1 MTASRFAPPGP
12 PRPLAGA
19 ITAVVVLAALS
30 GCSAPGTGGNELPA
44 QHPAR
49 PSAQMAPASPLR
61 PAPPAVTTA
70 ATGAQPDGLVT
81 TRPHPAPGHLD
92 AALGLNEGLSSDR
105 LWGLLNDSAAFEQ
118 TMAALDRAYAAD
130 ADAQDVRSSYEHALQ
145 QRLGT
150 ESDAPKLSRLECSIS
165 HCLGEITGTLENP
178 SALFGEPRDAAGRQ
192 LPVNAAMVT
201 SILPTDGAPG
211 GYRLVFSLDPTPRTG
226 PSPAR

>member
-44 QHPAR
+44 QHQAR
-49 PSAQMAPASPLR
+49 PSAQVAQASPLR

-81 TRPHPAPGHLD
+81 RPHPAPGHLD
-92 AALGLNEGLSSDR
+92 AALGLNEALSSDR

-192 LPVNAAMVT
+192 LPVNEAMVR
-201 SILPTDGAPG
+201 SILAAEGGPT
-211 GYRLVFSLDPTPRTG
+211 GYRLAFSLDPTPRTG

>member
-1 MTASRFAPPGP
+1 MTASRFAPPRP

-44 QHPAR
+44 QHQAR
-49 PSAQMAPASPLR
+49 PSAQVAQASPLR

-81 TRPHPAPGHLD
+81 RPHPAPGHLD
-92 AALGLNEGLSSDR
+92 AALGLNEALSSDR

-150 ESDAPKLSRLECSIS
+150 ESDAPKLSRLEC
-165 HCLGEITGTLENP
+165 LGEITGTLENP

-201 SILPTDGAPG
+201 SILPTDGAPD

>member
-1 MTASRFAPPGP
+1 MTASRFAPPRP

-44 QHPAR
+44 QHQAR
-49 PSAQMAPASPLR
+49 PSAQVAQASPLR

-81 TRPHPAPGHLD
+81 RPHPAPGHLD
-92 AALGLNEGLSSDR
+92 AALGLNEALSSDR

-201 SILPTDGAPG
+201 SILPTDGAPD

>member
-44 QHPAR
+44 QHQAR
-49 PSAQMAPASPLR
+49 PSAQVAQASPLR

-81 TRPHPAPGHLD
+81 RPHPAPGHLD
-92 AALGLNEGLSSDR
+92 AALGLNEALSSDR

-150 ESDAPKLSRLECSIS
+150 ESDAPKLSRSECSIS
-165 HCLGEITGTLENP
+165 HCLGEISGPVENP
-178 SALFGEPRDAAGRQ
+178 CVLFRAPRDAAGRQ

-201 SILPTDGAPG
+201 SILPTDGAPD
-211 GYRLVFSLDPTPRTG
+211 GYRLVFSLDPTPRAG

>member
-44 QHPAR
+44 QHQAR
-49 PSAQMAPASPLR
+49 PSAQMAPASSLR

-70 ATGAQPDGLVT
+70 AAGAQPDGLVT

-105 LWGLLNDSAAFEQ
+105 LWALLNDSAAFEQ

>member
-44 QHPAR
+44 QHQAR

-70 ATGAQPDGLVT
+70 AAGAQPDGLVT

-105 LWGLLNDSAAFEQ
+105 LWALLNDSAAFEQ

-178 SALFGEPRDAAGRQ
+178 SALLGEPRDAAGRQ

>member
-44 QHPAR
+44 QHQAR

-70 ATGAQPDGLVT
+70 AAGAQPDGLVT

-105 LWGLLNDSAAFEQ
+105 LWALLNDSAAFEQ